1 MIKIGMLTPSS
12 NTILEPV
19 TYQILAD
26 IPKISAHFSRFIVR
40 EISLTDQANEQFRD
54 EPMLE
59 AACLL
64 ADADVDLIVWNGTS
78 ASWLGLE
85 KDRQLCQ
92 SIQAKTGIPAT
103 TSSLAIVEAMNALR
117 VNRLGLVTP
126 YTSDVSHRIK
136 EQYRSLGFECP
147 VERMSGISVNKDFAY
162 VPEVDIRMMLEEVA
176 STENVEAIAVVCTN
190 FRAATFVVEVENKY
204 NTTVIDSVSAT
215 IWHSLRILDISTDRL
230 ASKWGN
236 LFQYVK

>member
-26 IPKISAHFSRFIVR
+26 IPEISAHFSRFIVR
-40 EISLTDQANEQFRD
+40 EISLSDRANEQFRD

-59 AACLL
+59 AAFLL

-103 TSSLAIVEAMNALR
+103 TSSLAIIEAMNALQ
-117 VNRLGLVTP
+117 VNRVGLVTP
-126 YTSDVSHRIK
+126 YTSDVSQRIK
-136 EQYRSLGFECP
+136 ERYRDLGYECL

-176 STENVEAIAVVCTN
+176 STENIEAIAVVCTN
-190 FRAATFVVEVENKY
+190 FRAAALVSEIERKHNVAIV
-204 NTTVIDSVSAT
+204 DSVLAT
-215 IWHSLRILDISTDRL
+215 IWQSLRVLGISTERL
-230 ASKWGN
+230 ATKWGK